1 VERNEF
7 VQWKLVNPQ
16 YVKRRTYMRHARR
29 RPTVTCGT
37 ASWVPVIISAMLLR
51 SASTSLYLLTI
62 YYLMYGQRITIAL
75 IIIQPIWN

>member
-1 VERNEF
+1 MPVERNEF

-37 ASWVPVIISAMLLR
+37 AS
-51 SASTSLYLLTI
+51 
-62 YYLMYGQRITIAL
+62 
-75 IIIQPIWN
+75 